1 MAAALSSLFSYIF
14 PPTPGQ
20 SEDHPLEIAAIP
32 GLTTLLDVALFRSNE
47 GQLTATI
54 CSSHALLACWLDVKY
69 QSQLL
74 LRSLV
79 EQEDSCS
86 SSKVVILCE
95 SFARQCLESAMDA
108 IERLATEKFAQSA
121 NLSDPYDSTSS
132 STVATHHNH
141 NHHYSYAHNQNHL
154 LSGVGAQGI
163 ANGILESKE
172 DTGRRTPTIQ
182 RRRDC
187 WESPRLFC
195 PDHVWADDAYAAC
208 QRWIRNL
215 AKHSFLLKE
224 NTDSLVVP
232 LSSTISSS
240 GNNNA
245 QHKGSDHDK
254 NINNSNINNN
264 QKKSLHLSWSSE
276 RQASLL
282 VQLIQDDLPIRLYHF
297 RQAMEAEA
305 VVTKRLYLVKCE
317 YRAPLRTFWEAHQS
331 LLKAPPMAL
340 VDQYLLQ
347 KKSQRL
353 SNNSNNNDVLSP
365 SASTLKAKL
374 QSLLQT
380 PELIELLALEKEC
393 EQLELD
399 MGQALFPFSEM
410 ARSLDH
416 KKARLKA
423 VPGVV
428 KEQDLAGLQEAVR
441 VCYMLCYVVVFMES
455 ISLFYDSLLLVACYN
470 TRDLRALT

>member
-20 SEDHPLEIAAIP
+20 SEDHPLEIAAVP

-74 LRSLV
+74 LQSLV
-79 EQEDSCS
+79 EQEDSC

-132 STVATHHNH
+132 TLATH
-141 NHHYSYAHNQNHL
+141 HHYSYAHNQNHL

-163 ANGILESKE
+163 ATGILESKE

-215 AKHSFLLKE
+215 AKHPFLLKE
-224 NTDSLVVP
+224 NNDSLVP
-232 LSSTISSS
+232 LSSTTSSS
-240 GNNNA
+240 GNNA

-254 NINNSNINNN
+254 SNSKNNSNHN
-264 QKKSLHLSWSSE
+264 KSLNLSWSSE

-331 LLKAPPMAL
+331 LLKAPPMEL

-353 SNNSNNNDVLSP
+353 TNTDVS

-428 KEQDLAGLQEAVR
+428 KDQDLAGLQEAVR
-441 VCYMLCYVVVFMES
+441 VCCMES
-455 ISLFYDSLLLVACYN
+455 LLRLCWLVGWLLQN
-470 TRDLRALT
+470 TRPACTNLTLLPCSSCLILFIIL